1 MSIRN
6 QIQASMVVAMK
17 SRDARRLGSVRYV
30 FAQIK
35 NKEIDL
41 KRELNDDEA
50 LKLLQT
56 EAKRRKDAID
66 AYEKGGRKDLVEK
79 EQFDL
84 SILEEYL
91 PKQLSDED
99 IKVIIDEVKK
109 TSQNTDF
116 GLLMKSVMAKVSG
129 RADGGR
135 VATLLRNEQ

>member
-17 SRDARRLGSVRYV
+17 SRDAQRLGSVRYV

-41 KRELNDDEA
+41 KRELNDDET
-50 LKLLQT
+50 LKLLRT
-56 EAKRRKDAID
+56 EAKRRKDAVD

-84 SILEEYL
+84 SIIEEYL

-135 VATLLRNEQ
+135 VSSLLRS